1 MRAVILAGGKGTRLL
16 PYTTVFPKPLMPIN
30 GIPIL
35 EVVVRQLKKFGFDQI
50 TLAVGYLSELIETFF
65 GDGRKWGLSID
76 YVKETEPL
84 GTVGCLSL
92 INDLDEPFLVMN
104 GDVLTNLN
112 YRELYQHHIKHN
124 SSITIGMYD
133 KPFKVNLGVIETNG
147 DGIIKNY
154 IEKPV
159 HNYQVSIGVYV
170 FNPETLSLVKDN
182 EYMDFPELVHALL
195 KNNARVIGYKFSGHW
210 LDIGQH
216 EDYVQAT
223 EIFQAKKAEFNLE

>member
-35 EVVVRQLKKFGFDQI
+35 EVVVRQLKKFGFDRI

-65 GDGRKWGLSID
+65 GDGGKWGVQID
-76 YVKETEPL
+76 YVKEKEPL

-92 INDLDEPFLVMN
+92 IDDLVEPFLVMN

-112 YRELYQHHIKHN
+112 YRELYEYHIAQN
-124 SSITIGMYD
+124 SAITIGMYD
-133 KPFKVNLGVIETNG
+133 KQFKVNLGVIETNG

-154 IEKPV
+154 REKPT
-159 HNYQVSIGVYV
+159 HNYKVSIGVYA
-170 FNPETLSLVKDN
+170 FNPETLSLINKN
-182 EYMDFPELVHALL
+182 QYMDFPELVLELL
-195 KNNARVIGYKFSGHW
+195 KNNVRVIGYKFRGHW

-216 EDYVQAT
+216 EDFEQAA
-223 EIFQAKKAEFNLE
+223 EIFQARKGEFNIE